1 MNDQNMLTLRNMPW
15 LDLGELPVSYNTHKT
30 EAFQVYLI
38 PQDELPSNLIVTY
51 SNWRKC
57 FDTSKVMKVY
67 EKTKLKEKGIALEDI
82 TETLN
87 KASELIEPYRG

>member
-1 MNDQNMLTLRNMPW
+1 
-15 LDLGELPVSYNTHKT
+15 LPVSYNTHKT